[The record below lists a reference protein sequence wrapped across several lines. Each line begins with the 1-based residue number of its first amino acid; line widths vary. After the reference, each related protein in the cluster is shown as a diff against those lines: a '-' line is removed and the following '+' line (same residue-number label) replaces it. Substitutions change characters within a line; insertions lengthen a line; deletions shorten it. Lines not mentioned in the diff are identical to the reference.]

1 MPSQHSTAHH
11 SASTENASWF
21 ALPPDAVLSS
31 LDTNE
36 NGLDPDESRR
46 RLAAH
51 GLNQLAAKRGRSR
64 LAIFLEQFKS
74 PLILI
79 LLVAAAIAFFMEK
92 GLDVYVILAIVFINA
107 TLGYVLEQRA
117 AGAIAALQRLTS
129 PRARVM
135 RSGRVEEIPASE
147 VVAGDILLLESGDR
161 VAADARIIH
170 ASELA
175 IAEAELTGESLP
187 VPKDS
192 RAIEGEAHLPLG
204 DQVNMAFMSTAV
216 VSGRGRAVVVAT
228 GMATEV
234 GKIASDVAGANTQ
247 TPVQRKLA
255 DFGRRLGII
264 IVIIISTVL
273 ALGVALGHPFSEMFY
288 VAISLAVAAIPEGL
302 PIVVSV
308 LFAIGVTRMAK
319 RKAMIRRL
327 PAVEGL
333 GSATIICSDKTGTL
347 TRNAMTVEQ
356 ISMGSQ
362 ILAVEGAGYKPTG
375 RVLAGGIA
383 VTTEQARGLLW
394 LAACARLCNDSVL
407 EQADG
412 EWRVLGDPTEGAL
425 QVLAEKL
432 QFHEEWD
439 RIDEIPFSSERKW
452 MATLNRTPDGEL
464 VAFVKGALERLLP
477 MASHYQALDGTLLE
491 FDETA
496 RSNVL
501 NAGHGMAEQALRTLA
516 LGVVRAVDH
525 PGVLSADYLHGRLAL
540 VGLVGMIDPPRPE
553 AIPAVM
559 ACQSAGIRVAMITGD
574 HRATAAA
581 IARQLG
587 ILRESQIVM
596 EAADLEKITDDELEH
611 VVQRAAVYA
620 RVNPSHKMRIVKALQ
635 RKGAIV
641 AMTGDGVNDAPAL
654 SQADIGIAMGIT
666 GTEVAKGAA
675 DMVLADDNFT
685 TIVAAV
691 EEGRAISD
699 NLRKVTEYLTA
710 ACVGNIATVA
720 GSIVLGLPLPLT
732 AVMLLWINLVATGV
746 FDKPLALE
754 QGDPDLM
761 TRPPRSP
768 GDPLITRAAFVRL
781 MCMGLGMAAGTLA
794 VFAWELS
801 IGTPIEHARTEA
813 FTVNATFQ
821 AFSAFAFRSA
831 ERPIYQLPPNHWLYA
846 AALLA
851 FVIQILAVYWEPLQL
866 LLGTVPLAPWEFGI
880 ALVEGLS
887 LLVAAELY
895 KIVRWR
901 VRRIEKPGA

>member
-1 MPSQHSTAHH
+1 MSSQHPAPQPST
-11 SASTENASWF
+11 SASTPWY
-21 ALPPDAVLSS
+21 ALSPGVVLKS
-31 LDTNE
+31 LATSE
-36 NGLDPDESRR
+36 NGLDSQEARQ
-46 RLAAH
+46 RLATD
-51 GLNQLAAKRGRSR
+51 GPNQLTVRRGRSR

-79 LLVAAAIAFFMEK
+79 LLGAAVIAFFMEK

-129 PRARVM
+129 PRARVI
-135 RSGRVEEIPASE
+135 RGGRVEEIPASE

-187 VPKDS
+187 VSKDS

-204 DQVNMAFMSTAV
+204 DRVNMAFMSTAV

-234 GKIASDVAGANTQ
+234 GKIASDVAGAGTE

-255 DFGRRLGII
+255 DFGRRLGLI
-264 IVIIISTVL
+264 IVLIIATVL
-273 ALGVALGHPFSEMFY
+273 ALGVVLGHPFAEMFY

-308 LFAIGVTRMAK
+308 LFAIGVTRMA
-319 RKAMIRRL
+319 RRQAMIRRL

-356 ISMGSQ
+356 INMGSQ
-362 ILAVEGAGYKPTG
+362 ILAVEGAGYAPSG
-375 RVLAGGIA
+375 RVLIGGIPA
-383 VTTEQARGLLW
+383 TAEQPLGLRW
-394 LAACARLCNDSVL
+394 LGACARLCNDAIL
-407 EQADG
+407 EQSGA

-425 QVLAEKL
+425 RVLAEKL
-432 QFHEEWD
+432 EFREEWD

-464 VAFVKGALERLLP
+464 VAFTKGALERLVP
-477 MASHYQALDGTLLE
+477 MASHYLAADGTVRK
-491 FDETA
+491 FDEQA
-496 RSNVL
+496 RANLL
-501 NAGHGMAEQALRTLA
+501 NAGHGMAEQALRTLM
-516 LGVVRAVDH
+516 LGMVRAVDH
-525 PGVLSADYLHGRLAL
+525 PGILSADYLQGRLVL
-540 VGLVGMIDPPRPE
+540 VGLLGMIDPPRPE
-553 AIPAVM
+553 AIPAVR

-587 ILRESQIVM
+587 ILREHQMVV
-596 EAADLEKITDDELEH
+596 EAADLETMSDDELEH

-675 DMVLADDNFT
+675 DMVLADDNFA

-699 NLRKVTEYLTA
+699 NLRKVAEYLTA
-710 ACVGNIATVA
+710 TCVGNIATVS

-761 TRPPRSP
+761 NRPPRAP
-768 GDPLITRAAFVRL
+768 DEPLISRAAFVRL
-781 MCMGLGMAAGTLA
+781 MCMGLGMAVGTLA

-831 ERPIYQLPPNHWLYA
+831 ERPIYQLPTNRWLLG
-846 AALLA
+846 AALAAL
-851 FVIQILAVYWEPLQL
+851 VIQMLAVYWEPLQL
-866 LLGTVPLAPWEFGI
+866 LLGTVPIAPWEFGM
-880 ALVEGLS
+880 AVTEGLS
-887 LLVAAELY
+887 LLLAAETY
-895 KIVRWR
+895 KVVRWR
-901 VRRIEKPGA
+901 FRRVEKPGA

>member
-1 MPSQHSTAHH
+1 MPSQHRAPHH
-11 SASTENASWF
+11 SASTNTPWF

-31 LDTNE
+31 LDTPE
-36 NGLDPDESRR
+36 NGLDSTEAGQ
-46 RLAAH
+46 RLATH
-51 GLNQLAAKRGRSR
+51 GPNQLAVKRGRSR

-79 LLVAAAIAFFMEK
+79 LLAAAVIAFFMEK

-107 TLGYVLEQRA
+107 MLGYVLERRA

-135 RSGRVEEIPASE
+135 RAGRVEDIPASE
-147 VVAGDILLLESGDR
+147 VVVGDILLLESGDR
-161 VAADARIIH
+161 IAADARIIH

-192 RAIEGEAHLPLG
+192 RAIEAQAYLPLG

-216 VSGRGRAVVVAT
+216 VSGRGRAVVVTT
-228 GMATEV
+228 GMATQV
-234 GKIASDVAGANTQ
+234 GKIASDVSEASAQ

-264 IVIIISTVL
+264 IVMIIGTVL
-273 ALGVALGHPFSEMFY
+273 ALGVALGHPFAEMFY
-288 VAISLAVAAIPEGL
+288 VAISLAVAAVPEGL

-319 RKAMIRRL
+319 RHAMIRRL

-362 ILAVEGAGYKPTG
+362 ILAVEGAGYEPSG
-375 RVLAGGIA
+375 RVLAGGIPA
-383 VTTEQARGLLW
+383 IAGQARGLHW
-394 LAACARLCNDSVL
+394 LGACARLCNDSVL
-407 EQADG
+407 EQVDG
-412 EWRVLGDPTEGAL
+412 EWRILGDPTEGAL
-425 QVLAEKL
+425 RVLSEKL
-432 QFHEEWD
+432 QFREEWD
-439 RIDEIPFSSERKW
+439 RVDEIPFSSERKW
-452 MATLNRTPDGEL
+452 MATLNRAPDGEL

-477 MASHYQALDGTLLE
+477 MASHYQASDGTILE
-491 FDETA
+491 FDEEA
-496 RSNVL
+496 RSGLL
-501 NAGHGMAEQALRTLA
+501 NAAHGMADQALRTLA

-525 PGVLSADYLHGRLAL
+525 AGVLSADYLHGRLVLA
-540 VGLVGMIDPPRPE
+540 GLVGMIDPPRPE
-553 AIPAVM
+553 AIPAVL

-574 HRATAAA
+574 HRATATA

-596 EAADLEKITDDELEH
+596 EAADLEKMTDDELDN

-675 DMVLADDNFT
+675 DMVLADDNFA

-699 NLRKVTEYLTA
+699 NLRKVAEYLTA
-710 ACVGNIATVA
+710 TCVGNIATVA

-761 TRPPRSP
+761 NRPPRAP
-768 GDPLITRAAFVRL
+768 GDPLITRSAFVRL
-781 MCMGLGMAAGTLA
+781 MCMGVGMAVGTLA

-831 ERPIYQLPPNHWLYA
+831 ERPLYRLPSNRWLFG
-846 AALLA
+846 AALVALL
-851 FVIQILAVYWEPLQL
+851 VQLLAVYWMPLQL
-866 LLGTVPLAPWEFGI
+866 LLGTVSLAPWEFGV
-880 ALVEGLS
+880 AVAEGLI
-887 LLVAAELY
+887 LLLAAEIY
-895 KIVRWR
+895 KVVRWHL
-901 VRRIEKPGA
+901 RRAEKPGA

>member
-1 MPSQHSTAHH
+1 MPSQHSSVRQ
-11 SASTENASWF
+11 SASTNARWF
-21 ALPPDAVLSS
+21 SLSPDAVISS
-31 LDTNE
+31 LDTTE
-36 NGLDPDESRR
+36 NGLDAEEAKR
-46 RLAAH
+46 RLATH
-51 GLNQLAAKRGRSR
+51 GPNQLAVKRARSR
-64 LAIFLEQFKS
+64 LAIFLDQFKS

-79 LLVAAAIAFFMEK
+79 LLVAAAIAFLMEK

-135 RSGRVEEIPASE
+135 RGGRVEEIAASE
-147 VVAGDILLLESGDR
+147 VVAGDILVLESGDR

-170 ASELA
+170 ASELT

-192 RAIEGEAHLPLG
+192 REIEGEAHLPLG

-216 VSGRGRAVVVAT
+216 VSGRGRAIVVAT
-228 GMATEV
+228 GMNTEV
-234 GKIASDVAGANTQ
+234 GKIASDVADASTE

-264 IVIIISTVL
+264 IVLIIGTVL
-273 ALGVALGHPFSEMFY
+273 ALGVALGHPFAEMFY
-288 VAISLAVAAIPEGL
+288 VAVSLAVAAIPEGL

-308 LFAIGVTRMAK
+308 LFAIGVTRMAR

-356 ISMGSQ
+356 IGMGGQ
-362 ILAVEGAGYKPTG
+362 LLAVEGAGYAPSG
-375 RVLAGGIA
+375 RVLAGGSP
-383 VTTEQARGLLW
+383 VTAEQARGLYW
-394 LAACARLCNDSVL
+394 LAACARLCNDSIL

-412 EWRVLGDPTEGAL
+412 EWRILGDPTEGAL
-425 QVLAEKL
+425 RVLSEKL
-432 QFHEEWD
+432 QFHDDWD
-439 RIDEIPFSSERKW
+439 RVDEIPFSSERKW
-452 MATLNRTPDGEL
+452 MATLNRAPDGEL
-464 VAFVKGALERLLP
+464 VAFAKGALERLLP
-477 MASHYQALDGTLLE
+477 MASHYQAVDGRILALDE
-491 FDETA
+491 ETRA
-496 RSNVL
+496 GL
-501 NAGHGMAEQALRTLA
+501 IDAGHGMAEQALRTLA
-516 LGVVRAVDH
+516 LGVVHGVDH
-525 PGVLSADYLHGRLAL
+525 AGALSADYLHGKL
-540 VGLVGMIDPPRPE
+540 VLLGVVGMIDPPRPE
-553 AIPAVM
+553 AIPAVQ
-559 ACQSAGIRVAMITGD
+559 ACQSAGIRIAMITGD
-574 HRATAAA
+574 HRATAMA

-587 ILRESQIVM
+587 ILREHQIVT
-596 EAADLEKITDDELEH
+596 EASELERMTDDELENA
-611 VVQRAAVYA
+611 VPRTAVYA

-675 DMVLADDNFT
+675 DMVLADDNFA

-691 EEGRAISD
+691 EEGRTISD
-699 NLRKVTEYLTA
+699 NLRKVAEYLTA
-710 ACVGNIATVA
+710 TCVGNIATVA

-761 TRPPRSP
+761 NRPPRSP
-768 GDPLITRAAFVRL
+768 GDPLITRAAFMRL

-801 IGTPIEHARTEA
+801 NGTPIEHARTEA

-831 ERPIYQLPPNHWLYA
+831 ERPLYQLPPNRWLYG

-851 FVIQILAVYWEPLQL
+851 LCIQLLAVYWEPLQL

-880 ALVEGLS
+880 ALAEGLI
-887 LLVAAELY
+887 LLLAAEIY
-895 KIVRWR
+895 KVVRWHFL
-901 VRRIEKPGA
+901 RIERSGA

>member
-1 MPSQHSTAHH
+1 MPSQHRTAHH
-11 SASTENASWF
+11 GASANAPWY
-21 ALPPDAVLSS
+21 ALSPDAVLAS
-31 LDTNE
+31 LDTAE
-36 NGLDPDESRR
+36 NGLDLEESRR

-51 GLNQLAAKRGRSR
+51 GPNQLAVKRGRSR
-64 LAIFLEQFKS
+64 LAVFLEQFKS

-79 LLVAAAIAFFMEK
+79 LLGAAVIAFFMEK

-192 RAIEGEAHLPLG
+192 GAIAGEAHLPLG

-234 GKIASDVAGANTQ
+234 GKIASDVAEAGTE

-255 DFGRRLGII
+255 DFGRRLGLI
-264 IVIIISTVL
+264 IVLIIGTVL
-273 ALGVALGHPFSEMFY
+273 ALGVALGHPFAEMFY

-308 LFAIGVTRMAK
+308 LFAIGVTRMA
-319 RKAMIRRL
+319 RRQAMIRRL

-356 ISMGSQ
+356 IGMGGR
-362 ILAVEGAGYKPTG
+362 LLTVEGAGYEPSG
-375 RVLAGGIA
+375 RVLAGGVPVSA
-383 VTTEQARGLLW
+383 GQAPGLRW
-394 LAACARLCNDSVL
+394 LGACARLCNDAIL
-407 EQADG
+407 EQAGG

-425 QVLAEKL
+425 RVLSEKL
-432 QFHEEWD
+432 QFQDEWD
-439 RIDEIPFSSERKW
+439 RVDEIPFSSERKW
-452 MATLNRTPDGEL
+452 MATLNRAPDGEL
-464 VAFVKGALERLLP
+464 VAFAKGALERLLP
-477 MASHYQALDGTLLE
+477 MASHYQALDGTILA
-491 FDETA
+491 FDEAA
-496 RSNVL
+496 RASL
-501 NAGHGMAEQALRTLA
+501 LDAGHGMAEQALRTLA
-516 LGVVRAVDH
+516 LGMVRAVDH
-525 PGVLSADYLHGRLAL
+525 PGVLSGDYLHGRLVL

-553 AIPAVM
+553 AIPAVR

-587 ILRESQIVM
+587 ILRERQMVL
-596 EAADLEKITDDELEH
+596 EAADLENMTDDALEG

-635 RKGAIV
+635 RQGAIV

-675 DMVLADDNFT
+675 DMVLADDNFA

-699 NLRKVTEYLTA
+699 NLRKVAEYLTA
-710 ACVGNIATVA
+710 TCVGNIATVA

-761 TRPPRSP
+761 NRPPRPP

-801 IGTPIEHARTEA
+801 VGTPVEHARTEA

-831 ERPIYQLPPNHWLYA
+831 ERPLYQLPPNRWLVG
-846 AALLA
+846 AALVAL
-851 FVIQILAVYWEPLQL
+851 VIQMLAVYWEPLQR
-866 LLGTVPLAPWEFGI
+866 LLGTVPIEPWEFGM
-880 ALVEGLS
+880 AVAEGMS
-887 LLVAAELY
+887 LLVAAEIY
-895 KIVRWR
+895 KLVRWR
-901 VRRIEKPGA
+901 FRRAAKPGA